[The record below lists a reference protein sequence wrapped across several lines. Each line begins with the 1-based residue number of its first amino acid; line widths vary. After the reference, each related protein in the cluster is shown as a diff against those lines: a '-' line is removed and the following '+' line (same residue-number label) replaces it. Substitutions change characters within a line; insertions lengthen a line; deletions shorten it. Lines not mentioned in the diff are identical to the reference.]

1 LKDVGDEDMPSYPSG
16 HATYGMA
23 IGLILAEMLPEK
35 RDDIFRR
42 IEGFGQSRLV
52 AGVHFRS
59 DVYAGEVA
67 DGAIAASLFDNG
79 EFRS

>member
-1 LKDVGDEDMPSYPSG
+1 
-16 HATYGMA
+16 
-23 IGLILAEMLPEK
+23 MLPEK

-67 DGAIAASLFDNG
+67 GGAIAASLFDNG
-79 EFRS
+79 EFRSQFDKAKVELRKSVGY